1 MTAMMK
7 TIKDMKK
14 LEKRIVMWD
23 AIAALAER
31 ISQHAR
37 TKYCEYTYRQEEL
50 IRDLNIGTQDYMD
63 EVRKENNRRNFKVES
78 DL

>member
-7 TIKDMKK
+7 YIRDMKK

-23 AIAALAER
+23 TIATLAER

-37 TKYCEYTYRQEEL
+37 MKYCEYTYEQEEI
-50 IRDLNIGTQDYMD
+50 IRDLNIGTQDFMD